1 MGVAGL
7 LPLLEPY
14 MERIDPSAGLDGGL
28 RCVVDAP
35 AFIHQLLKRH
45 APQIML
51 SDSWLGFDKDVRVL
65 LGARGARYC
74 SRCGGSD
81 FRRGSAS

>member
-28 RCVVDAP
+28 RCVVDAS

-65 LGARGARYC
+65 LRRLKRN
-74 SRCGGSD
+74 SKGGTLGVVFYAED
-81 FRRGSAS
+81 TA